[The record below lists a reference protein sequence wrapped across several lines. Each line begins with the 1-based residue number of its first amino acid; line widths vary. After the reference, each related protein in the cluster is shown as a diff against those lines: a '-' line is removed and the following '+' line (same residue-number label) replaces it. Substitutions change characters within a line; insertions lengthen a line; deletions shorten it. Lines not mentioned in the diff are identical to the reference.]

1 MLVST
6 TTPAPGQTTGN
17 FLRLNYLSLF
27 LTTLY
32 QQDIESGQEQVILLV
47 VAGVVTGIGKGGGTG
62 MARGS
67 TREIKKQ
74 KDREIFRVYGQ
85 RAWFD
90 RFA

>member
-32 QQDIESGQEQVILLV
+32 QQDIESGQEHVILLV
-47 VAGVVTGIGKGGGTG
+47 VAGVVTGSGVVVGRG
-62 MARGS
+62 MSILVFKEQGLVL
-67 TREIKKQ
+67 
-74 KDREIFRVYGQ
+74 F
-85 RAWFD
+85 
-90 RFA
+90 